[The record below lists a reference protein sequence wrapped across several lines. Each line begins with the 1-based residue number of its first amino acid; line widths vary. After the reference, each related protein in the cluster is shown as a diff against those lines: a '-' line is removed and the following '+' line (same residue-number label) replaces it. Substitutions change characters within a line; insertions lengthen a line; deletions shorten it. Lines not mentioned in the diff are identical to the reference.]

1 MIESMGC
8 LAACKERRSELEL
21 PTMYK
26 PTCKGGWFWRSDA
39 TRGQR
44 PTRRAE
50 NNGNGLIYQII
61 RYQNHDLS
69 YPDKHVASYIHL
81 NPYLSTT
88 YRLNLATYNWPA
100 PVQRTSPETVSGRS
114 FVRSLARS
122 FVRSFVLSFWDIEF
136 SKLVL
141 PNPKLAFRTPRRCA
155 AAPGAPTHLPPFL
168 VPRVPPLPLSR
179 VRIAVRVTPPAP
191 PPPPPPKRWE
201 KALNFNYYSSHHPP
215 TARRGGRPNWRYTT
229 TGWRQ
234 AQRALL

>member
-122 FVRSFVLSFWDIEF
+122 FVLGYRILQVGSSQSKISIPHAASLRRRARCTNAPPSFPRPSG
-136 SKLVL
+136 SS
-141 PNPKLAFRTPRRCA
+141 PSPLACPDRCSGHAARTA
-155 AAPGAPTHLPPFL
+155 AAAAE
-168 VPRVPPLPLSR
+168 
-179 VRIAVRVTPPAP
+179 AVG
-191 PPPPPPKRWE
+191 KGL
-201 KALNFNYYSSHHPP
+201 KF
-215 TARRGGRPNWRYTT
+215 
-229 TGWRQ
+229 
-234 AQRALL
+234 